1 MDRNRLVDA
10 DGATFALIGAQSMS
24 CGLGMQTD
32 SRYAYD
38 ASRGPQG
45 IFRRARESAA
55 TCTIQ
60 CVISPQICAES
71 SKGVFGYVADVEA
84 LVGRNFSLYWVGQSE
99 GEWIVTAAQFSGTV
113 DPLVGLSDVSIS
125 LSLVQARVGNP
136 QPQTAVRRR
145 TEVSTL

>member
-1 MDRNRLVDA
+1 MQNYLQS
-10 DGATFALIGAQSMS
+10 TTSEALEIIGAQSMS
-24 CGLGMQTD
+24 CGLGMETD

-38 ASRGPQG
+38 ASHGPQG
-45 IFRRARESAA
+45 LYRRARESAA

-60 CVISPQICAES
+60 CVISPQICAGSEKS
-71 SKGVFGYVADVEA
+71 VFGYVADVEA
-84 LVGRNFSLYWVGQSE
+84 LVGRNFTLFWAGQNE